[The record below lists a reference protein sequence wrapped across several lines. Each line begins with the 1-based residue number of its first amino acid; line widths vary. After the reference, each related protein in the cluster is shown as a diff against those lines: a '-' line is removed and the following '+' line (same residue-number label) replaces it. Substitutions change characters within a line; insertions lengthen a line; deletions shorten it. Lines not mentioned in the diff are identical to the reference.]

1 MEAVKDSYSLA
12 SVVQRSVDQIG
23 SWAFLEAPC
32 RKAMSRRY
40 NVFCSVGEDHRN
52 DYKVNGG
59 LVIVEHVTG
68 SRRLSIC
75 VVAARHH

>member
-1 MEAVKDSYSLA
+1 
-12 SVVQRSVDQIG
+12 
-23 SWAFLEAPC
+23 
-32 RKAMSRRY
+32 MSRRY

-52 DYKVNGG
+52 DYKVNAG

-75 VVAARHH
+75 VVAARHHHHHHNQLGELDAEVS

>member
-1 MEAVKDSYSLA
+1 
-12 SVVQRSVDQIG
+12 
-23 SWAFLEAPC
+23 
-32 RKAMSRRY
+32 MSRRY

-52 DYKVNGG
+52 DYKVNAG

-75 VVAARHH
+75 VVAARHHYNQLGELDAGSLVQERGGELSSARL

>member
-1 MEAVKDSYSLA
+1 MGILGRGA
-12 SVVQRSVDQIG
+12 
-23 SWAFLEAPC
+23 APC

-52 DYKVNGG
+52 DYKVNAG

-68 SRRLSIC
+68 SRRDYQYVLLAHATTITSWENWTRDRGSSNEE
-75 VVAARHH
+75 VS